1 MGSGKV
7 AAATD
12 AAIEKLMALAATHAD
27 LDKPDS
33 AGRFV
38 GQR

>member
-1 MGSGKV
+1 MQSGKV
-7 AAATD
+7 VAAADT
-12 AAIEKLMALAATHAD
+12 AIEKLMSLAATHAD
-27 LDKPDS
+27 LDKPES